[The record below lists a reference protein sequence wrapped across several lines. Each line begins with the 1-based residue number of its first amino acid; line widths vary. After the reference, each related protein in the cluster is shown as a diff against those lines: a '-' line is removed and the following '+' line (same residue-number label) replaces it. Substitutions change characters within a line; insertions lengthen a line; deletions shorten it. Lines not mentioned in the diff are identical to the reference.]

1 MARYTKRGKV
11 WQYEISY
18 KSQDGKYKKLRKSSF
33 PKKSDAILAASEIEI
48 KLGKGFKVNDK
59 DILLSDY
66 FRQWIK
72 IYKKGKVSDIT
83 YLKYKNILMNIEK
96 YFKYATVKSL
106 TRTRY
111 QETINKFSKTHATP
125 TVERLNSTIRASIVN
140 LIDEGVIPLD
150 FTKNVV
156 IKGESV
162 VKKEK
167 DKYLNF
173 LEFKRLMKSA
183 KCRINPKYPS
193 NFMIFLAGVTGMRF
207 GELLGLTW
215 DNINYDKKYINICQT
230 WDYHFNTGF
239 APTKNEQSVRQI
251 SVDDHTLET
260 LNDFHLEQTKLFRT
274 LEISNRH
281 NLVFCTTKN
290 TTISNTAINKQ
301 LSKLCKQSGI
311 DTPLTLHGL
320 RHTHASVLLYK
331 EVNILAVSKRLG
343 HKDLSITM
351 SVYSHILKELEE
363 KENKHIATIFEE
375 I

>member
-18 KSQDGKYKKLRKSSF
+18 KTPEGKYKKIRKSGF
-33 PKKSDAILAASEIEI
+33 PKKSDAILAASEIETKI
-48 KLGKGFKVNDK
+48 GKGFKINEK
-59 DILLSDY
+59 DILLSEY
-66 FRQWIK
+66 FKSWME
-72 IYKKGKVSDIT
+72 IYKKGKVSDVT
-83 YLKYKNILMNIEK
+83 YLKYDNILMNIEK
-96 YFKYATVKSL
+96 YFKYSTIKSL

-111 QETINKFSKTHATP
+111 QEIINKFSKTHATP
-125 TVERLNSTIRASIVN
+125 TVERFNSTIRASIVN
-140 LIDEGVIPLD
+140 LIDEGFIPLD

-156 IKGESV
+156 IKGETE

-173 LEFKRLMKSA
+173 LEFKRLMKTA
-183 KCRINPKYPS
+183 KGRFNPRYPS
-193 NFMIFLAGVTGMRF
+193 NFMIYLAGMTGMRF
-207 GELLGLTW
+207 GELIGLTW
-215 DNINYDKKYINICQT
+215 DNVNYDKKYINVVQT
-230 WDYHFNTGF
+230 WDYQLNTGF
-239 APTKNEQSVRQI
+239 LPTKNEQSVRKI
-251 SVDDHTLET
+251 SIDDGTLEE
-260 LNDFHLEQTKLFRT
+260 LSNFQSEQNKLFRSLDVT
-274 LEISNRH
+274 NRYQLVFSNAITNAISN
-281 NLVFCTTKN
+281 N
-290 TTISNTAINKQ
+290 AINKQ

-331 EVNILAVSKRLG
+331 DINILAVSKRLG

-363 KENKHIATIFEE
+363 KENKHIATILKE

>member
-125 TVERLNSTIRASIVN
+125 TIERLNSTIRASIVN

-320 RHTHASVLLYK
+320 RHTHASVLLFK

>member
-18 KSQDGKYKKLRKSSF
+18 KTKDGKYKKLRKSAF
-33 PKKSDAILAASEIEI
+33 PKKSDAILAASEMEI
-48 KLGKGFKVNDK
+48 KLGKGFAINDK

-72 IYKKGKVSDIT
+72 IYKKGKISDVT
-83 YLKYKNILMNIEK
+83 FLKYENILMNIEK

-111 QETINKFSKTHATP
+111 QEVINQFSKTHATP
-125 TVERLNSTIRASIVN
+125 TIERFNSTIRASIVN

-156 IKGESV
+156 IKGETE

-183 KCRINPKYPS
+183 KSRINPKYPS
-193 NFMIFLAGVTGMRF
+193 NFMIFIAGMTGMRF

-215 DNINYDKKYINICQT
+215 DNINYDKKYINVCQT
-230 WDYHFNTGF
+230 WDYHLNTGF
-239 APTKNEQSVRQI
+239 APTKNDQSVRKI
-251 SVDDHTLET
+251 SIDDSTLEA
-260 LNDFHLEQTKLFRT
+260 LSNFQAEQTKFFRS
-274 LEISNRH
+274 LEMTNRHHLVFSNAVTQAISN
-281 NLVFCTTKN
+281 N
-290 TTISNTAINKQ
+290 AINKQ

-331 EVNILAVSKRLG
+331 DVNILAVSKRLG

-363 KENKHIATIFEE
+363 KENKHIASILEE

>member
-18 KSQDGKYKKLRKSSF
+18 KTPEGKYKKIRKSGF
-33 PKKSDAILAASEIEI
+33 PKKSDAILAASEIETKI
-48 KLGKGFKVNDK
+48 GKGFKINEK
-59 DILLSDY
+59 DILLSEY
-66 FRQWIK
+66 FKSWME

-83 YLKYKNILMNIEK
+83 YLKYDNILMNIEK
-96 YFKYATVKSL
+96 YFKYSTIKSL

-111 QETINKFSKTHATP
+111 QEIINKFSKTHATP
-125 TVERLNSTIRASIVN
+125 TVERFNSTIRASIVN
-140 LIDEGVIPLD
+140 LIDEGFIPLD

-156 IKGESV
+156 IKGETE

-173 LEFKRLMKSA
+173 LEFKRLMKTA
-183 KCRINPKYPS
+183 KGRFNPRYPS
-193 NFMIFLAGVTGMRF
+193 NFMIYLAGMTGMRF
-207 GELLGLTW
+207 GELIGLTW
-215 DNINYDKKYINICQT
+215 DNVNYDKKYINVVQT
-230 WDYHFNTGF
+230 WDYQLNTGF
-239 APTKNEQSVRQI
+239 LPTKNEQSVRKI
-251 SVDDHTLET
+251 SIDDGTLEE
-260 LNDFHLEQTKLFRT
+260 LSNFQSEQNKLFRSLDVT
-274 LEISNRH
+274 NRYQLVFSNAITNAISN
-281 NLVFCTTKN
+281 N
-290 TTISNTAINKQ
+290 AINKQ

-331 EVNILAVSKRLG
+331 DINILAVSKRLG

-363 KENKHIATIFEE
+363 KENKHIATILKE

>member
-18 KSQDGKYKKLRKSSF
+18 KTPEGKYKKIRKSGF
-33 PKKSDAILAASEIEI
+33 PKKSDAILAASEIETKI
-48 KLGKGFKVNDK
+48 GKGFKINEK
-59 DILLSDY
+59 DILLSEY
-66 FRQWIK
+66 FKSWME
-72 IYKKGKVSDIT
+72 IYKKGKVSDVT
-83 YLKYKNILMNIEK
+83 YLKYDNILMNIEK
-96 YFKYATVKSL
+96 YFKYSTIKSL

-111 QETINKFSKTHATP
+111 QEIINKFSKTHATP
-125 TVERLNSTIRASIVN
+125 TVERFNSTIRASIVN
-140 LIDEGVIPLD
+140 LIDEGFIPLD

-156 IKGESV
+156 IKGETE

-173 LEFKRLMKSA
+173 LEFKRLMKTA
-183 KCRINPKYPS
+183 KGRFNPRYPS
-193 NFMIFLAGVTGMRF
+193 NFMIYLAGMTGMRF
-207 GELLGLTW
+207 GELIGLTW
-215 DNINYDKKYINICQT
+215 DNVNYDKKYINVVQT
-230 WDYHFNTGF
+230 WDYQLNTGF
-239 APTKNEQSVRQI
+239 LPTKNEQSVRKI
-251 SVDDHTLET
+251 SIDDSTLEE
-260 LNDFHLEQTKLFRT
+260 LSNFQSEQNKLFRSLDVT
-274 LEISNRH
+274 NRYQLVFSNAITNAISN
-281 NLVFCTTKN
+281 N
-290 TTISNTAINKQ
+290 AINKQ

-331 EVNILAVSKRLG
+331 DINILAVSKRLG

-363 KENKHIATIFEE
+363 KENKHIATILKE